1 MTGMNDV
8 NNKLSIISYNGFTLI
23 ELLIALAISSLV
35 LTAVYKVFI
44 SNNIIYLKQ
53 NEMTKIEQNIRS
65 AMNMMNRDIRMAG
78 YKDQN
83 NTITGFNSTI
93 SNSTMIAFNYED
105 EVHSK
110 KNVKY
115 YFDSSQKRIENK
127 DGYSIANNIGGLE
140 FKYCNGTQDSDCYLT
155 HIPNTMLVTV
165 SIIPYTEKS
174 YLSVS
179 SNLSM
184 NRTVYI
190 RNACL
195 DD

>member
-1 MTGMNDV
+1 MMTGMNDV

-140 FKYCNGTQDSDCYLT
+140 FKYCNTRFRLLFNSYSQYHACYCFN
-155 HIPNTMLVTV
+155 NT
-165 SIIPYTEKS
+165 IH
-174 YLSVS
+174 
-179 SNLSM
+179 
-184 NRTVYI
+184 
-190 RNACL
+190 
-195 DD
+195 